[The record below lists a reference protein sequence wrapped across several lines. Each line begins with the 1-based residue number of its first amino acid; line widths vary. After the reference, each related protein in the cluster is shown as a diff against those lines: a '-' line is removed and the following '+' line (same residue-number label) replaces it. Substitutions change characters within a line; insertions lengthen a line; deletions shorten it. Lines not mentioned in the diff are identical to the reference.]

1 MPSEFLAGDTRVRDN
16 FLNVLKARGSDHP
29 HQILLT
35 RAGPE
40 MTKPDPYQ
48 SVVRRMNLIMDRMGA
63 LLAE

>member
-1 MPSEFLAGDTRVRDN
+1 VRDN

-48 SVVRRMNLIMDRMGA
+48 SVVRRMNLIMDRMGE